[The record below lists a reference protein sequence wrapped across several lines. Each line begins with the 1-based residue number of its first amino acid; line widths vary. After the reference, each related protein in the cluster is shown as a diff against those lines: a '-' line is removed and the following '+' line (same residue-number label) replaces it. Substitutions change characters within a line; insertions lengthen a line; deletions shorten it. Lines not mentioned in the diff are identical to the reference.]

1 MSGCNHHTTHPE
13 ASQIIHRR
21 FALIASLMV
30 ILPAT
35 MTTAQPLG
43 RWAVD
48 FDAEGEAERWQGRG
62 GDWEFGDGVLRQNKA
77 DEYRNILLRSGDVA
91 DFDLSVRCRM
101 LEVHEAYEAAGYLVV
116 AFRARGINNFY
127 SVHLRSIGDVNLLEW
142 ASPPSPERRVWQ
154 LMGRA
159 HNLGVGRIPPNE
171 WWRVEVRA
179 TGLSLHARAYPDG
192 EPAPDW
198 QVSADL
204 SRDLPIDHAGDSAHV
219 SGAIGLGTSN
229 ARVEFA
235 DLVVDARPSA
245 LALQRHVDERMARA
259 QRLLNA
265 AGEAEAET
273 AREAIRALDELAAQ
287 LGALEELTE
296 AQHAQFMERLE
307 ALDAPLA
314 EARLAVL
321 LARGGLRAACTWADY
336 VDLPQYKANLHC
348 HTRHSDGALF
358 CDEMAARYEELGYH
372 ILAMTDHDA
381 YGDQDGGVLY
391 PHFQNDQEVH
401 DWDGDGVLH
410 PEREYRSGVEAYVRD
425 YDAPAPPW
433 VPRNWKLNRPGEFVV
448 LNGMESSF
456 GHQHTN
462 VIEPPTGAIPRPR
475 EGYGF
480 IDWTHGNDGI
490 VFVVHPS
497 NWNDTPERILDHPEM
512 RKVDGIEVM
521 NGFLAR
527 DNRQGDNP
535 DGAKGFAEPLWDAC
549 LDAGKRLWGFAND
562 DAHNGNLD
570 HFAGPASAWNM
581 VWAREL
587 TKDAVMDS
595 LRNGAFYA
603 SCGIEVDRVEIT
615 AERLTVRSPNATH
628 IAVIGDGGQ
637 TLLEVEGGT
646 LTYELTGRESWVRV
660 KLWND
665 TICYPEEDARYV
677 QQAWLQPI
685 MLDSLLDAPGE

>member
-1 MSGCNHHTTHPE
+1 MT
-13 ASQIIHRR
+13 HRR
-21 FALIASLMV
+21 VTLIALLMFV
-30 ILPAT
+30 SLPAS
-35 MTTAQPLG
+35 MVAAEPFG
-43 RWAVD
+43 RRAVN
-48 FDAEGEAERWQGRG
+48 FDAEGEPARWQGRG
-62 GDWEFGDGVLRQNKA
+62 GEWEFGDGLLRQQKA
-77 DEYRNILLRSGDVA
+77 DEYWNILLRSGDVA

-101 LEVHEAYEAAGYLVV
+101 IEIHESYEAAGYIVV
-116 AFRARGINNFY
+116 AFRAQGTGNYY
-127 SVHLRSIGDVNLLEW
+127 SVHLRRVGDVNLVEW

-159 HNLGVGRIPPNE
+159 HNLGLERVPLE
-171 WWRVEVRA
+171 QWWRVEVRA
-179 TGLSLHARAYPDG
+179 RGLRLQARAYPDG
-192 EPAPDW
+192 EDAPDW

-204 SRDLPIDHAGDSAHV
+204 SRDLPIDHTGEHAHV
-219 SGAIGLGTSN
+219 GGAIGLGTSN
-229 ARVEFA
+229 CRAEFA
-235 DLVVDARPSA
+235 DLAMDVHPSP
-245 LALQRHVDERMARA
+245 LALQRRVHERMARA
-259 QRLLNA
+259 RRLLSA
-265 AGEAEAET
+265 AQQEAEA
-273 AREAIRALDELAAQ
+273 AAVREAIQALEDLAAD
-287 LGALEELTE
+287 LGAVEELDGE
-296 AQHAQFMERLE
+296 RHAQFEGRLE
-307 ALDAPLA
+307 GLD
-314 EARLAVL
+314 ARLAQARLALL

-336 VDLPQYKANLHC
+336 VDLTQYKANLHS
-348 HTRHSDGALF
+348 HTRHSDGSLF
-358 CDEMAARYEELGYH
+358 CDAMAARYEELGYH

-381 YGDQDGGVLY
+381 YGDQDGGVHH
-391 PHFQNDQEVH
+391 PHFQKDQEVH

-425 YDAPAPPW
+425 YDAAAPDW

-456 GHQHTN
+456 GHHHTN

-480 IDWTHGNDGI
+480 IDWTHGNDGL

-497 NWNDTPERILDHPEM
+497 DWNHTPGRILDHPEM

-521 NGFLAR
+521 NGFTAR
-527 DNRQGDNP
+527 DNRRGDNP

-562 DAHNGNLD
+562 DAHNGNLE
-570 HFAGPASAWNM
+570 HFAGPGSAWNM

-587 TKDAVMDS
+587 TKDAVMDA

-603 SCGIEVDRVEIT
+603 TCGIEVDRVEVT
-615 AERLTVRSPNATH
+615 AERLVVHSPNATH
-628 IAVIGDGGQ
+628 IAVIGDGGR

-646 LTYELTGRESWVRV
+646 LTYELSGGESWVRV

-665 TICYPEEDARYV
+665 TICYPEEESRYV

-685 MLDSLLDAPGE
+685 MLDSLLDAPDG